1 MLREELMD
9 VRGPLFITARM
20 RDYAQLIK
28 PNLSFMVVFSSV
40 VGYLMAPGTVFSWP
54 EVLLLFTGGVMVT
67 GGANTINQILER
79 SGDANMKR
87 TADRPLPA
95 GRMTSTE
102 AWLIAFIL
110 GGGGVLL
117 LGTIFNPLTGL
128 LSLISLLL
136 YAFAYTPMKRIHP
149 VAVFIGAIPGAMP
162 PLLGWV
168 AATNSF
174 GTCGWLLFLVQ
185 FFWQFPH
192 YWAIAWVGF
201 DEYKKAGFCMLP
213 TQERDSRYTAIQ
225 CIMYSVMLIP
235 VTWVL
240 GSMHFTGAIG
250 TLVSLFCAV
259 LYMGACII
267 FYQKNDLKSAKQV
280 MFASFIYLPAVL
292 LAILFNKQ

>member
-1 MLREELMD
+1 MLREDTIDARQPLM
-9 VRGPLFITARM
+9 ITARL
-20 RDYAQLIK
+20 RDYAHLIK

-40 VGYLMAPGTVFSWP
+40 IGYLMAPGIVFAWP
-54 EVLLLFTGGVMVT
+54 AVLLLFTGGVMVT

-79 SGDANMKR
+79 NGDAHMKR
-87 TADRPLPA
+87 TSVRPLPS
-95 GRMTSTE
+95 GRMSVAE
-102 AWLIAFIL
+102 AWLVAVIL

-117 LGTIFNPLTGL
+117 LGTYFNPMTGL

-174 GTCGWLLFLVQ
+174 GTCGWLLFLIQ

-213 TQERDSRYTAIQ
+213 TQERDSKYTAIQ
-225 CIMYSVMLIP
+225 CITYSFMLIP
-235 VTWVL
+235 ITWMM

-250 TLVSLFCAV
+250 TIIGLFGAV
-259 LYMGACII
+259 FYLGACII
-267 FYQKNDLKSAKQV
+267 FYKNNDFKSAKRV

-292 LAILFNKQ
+292 MAILFNKI